1 MSDEFEDGKKEFVQ
15 LVKSI
20 DGEVDLVIPV
30 TPSRGNF
37 LIALTKGKARKFVTV
52 TEDDIVDLP
61 EDEAIR
67 KKLTGEMKTAIAEM
81 AVG

>member
-1 MSDEFEDGKKEFVQ
+1 MSDEFEDGKKEFVH
-15 LVKSI
+15 LVKCL

-61 EDEAIR
+61 ADEEIR